1 MITTTRLSN
10 GLTVV
15 LERMPYLKSV
25 SFGVWV
31 KVGSA
36 YENAMNNGIAHMLE
50 HMFFK
55 GTKTRTAKQLAD
67 ITSMIGGNVNAYT
80 SKECTNFY
88 ATTIDEYL
96 PLAID
101 MISDMIQNSMFN
113 VDELEKEK
121 GVVLEEIDMYD
132 DSAEDMCHEMLQ
144 REIWNNHPL
153 GYLIS
158 GEKDVVRTFT
168 REQLIEFRDLY
179 YTADNMIISI
189 AGNYTEYAVLKQ
201 LEMCF
206 GTIPST
212 ALRQELTT
220 PIYKKCL
227 YKDEMDIEQMHINIA
242 FPSINNLDERRYELT
257 VMNSILGENAN
268 CMLFQ
273 RIREDMGL
281 TYSIYSYESSFATTG
296 LFHIYAAT
304 NPEPALMIYDEIFK
318 IVEEVKNEGFSE
330 KDVEETKKQICV
342 NLTIASENTK
352 NRMNSNAKHVMR
364 YGCISTLEEV
374 IGRVNAITKDSV
386 NLLAR
391 DILDESLCSIA
402 LVGNLDKKIVKG
414 IEERWK
420 R

>member
-1 MITTTRLSN
+1 MTITTRLSN

-15 LERMPYLKSV
+15 LESMPYLKSV

-36 YENAMNNGIAHMLE
+36 YENSDNNGIAHMLE

-55 GTKTRTAKQLAD
+55 GTKTRTAKDLAD

-96 PLAID
+96 PIAID
-101 MISDMIQNSMFN
+101 MISDMIQNSVFN
-113 VDELEKEK
+113 AEELEKEK

-144 REIWNNHPL
+144 KEVWSEHPL

-158 GEKDVVRTFT
+158 GEKDIVRRFT
-168 REQLIEFRDLY
+168 REQLIQFRDQY

-189 AGNYTEYAVLKQ
+189 AGNYNEERILMQ
-201 LEMCF
+201 LEECF
-206 GTIPST
+206 GSIPTT
-212 ALRQELTT
+212 ASRPELTI
-220 PIYKKCL
+220 PIYKNCI
-227 YKDEMDIEQMHINIA
+227 YKNEKDIEQMHINIA
-242 FPSINNLDERRYELT
+242 FPSITNIDERRYELT
-257 VMNSILGENAN
+257 VMNAILGENAN

-273 RIREDMGL
+273 RIREDLGL

-304 NPEPALMIYDEIFK
+304 NPEPALTIYDEIFR
-318 IVEEVKNEGFSE
+318 IIAEVKKEGFSE
-330 KDVEETKKQICV
+330 KDIEETKKQICV
-342 NLTIASENTK
+342 NLTIASESTK
-352 NRMNSNAKHVMR
+352 NRMNSNAKHIMK
-364 YGCISTLEEV
+364 YGKIIPLNDV
-374 IGRVNAITKDSV
+374 IERVNLITRDNV
-386 NLLAR
+386 NTLAKN
-391 DILDESLCSIA
+391 ILDVNSCSIA
-402 LVGNLDKKIVKG
+402 LVGNLDERIVKG
-414 IEERWK
+414 IEEKWK
-420 R
+420 Q